1 MVSGC
6 VITAAV
12 LLCILVIT
20 ELVHIILVPAGYYK
34 DDIRGFNIIVY
45 EKNDEM
51 FEEKLRDYIRQL
63 KWRDTAFADKIYIV
77 HMNVPEIQ
85 SAGVREMCRVRS
97 DLVYLSIDEF
107 IKIVCDDKNSPE
119 RDCILSENEV

>member
-1 MVSGC
+1 MVSGY

-20 ELVHIILVPAGYYK
+20 ELVHIFLVPAGYYK

-77 HMNVPEIQ
+77 HMNVPKAQ
-85 SAGVREMCRVRS
+85 SAGICEMCRERR

-107 IKIVCDDKNSPE
+107 IKIICNDKNSLE

>member
-20 ELVHIILVPAGYYK
+20 ELVHIFLVPAGYYK

-45 EKNDEM
+45 EKDDEM

-77 HMNVPEIQ
+77 HMNVPEAQ
-85 SAGVREMCRVRS
+85 SSGIREMCRVRRE
-97 DLVYLSIDEF
+97 LIYLSIDEF
-107 IKIVCDDKNSPE
+107 IKIICNDKNSLE

>member
-1 MVSGC
+1 MVSGY

-20 ELVHIILVPAGYYK
+20 ELVHIFLVPAGYYK

-45 EKNDEM
+45 EKDDEM

-77 HMNVPEIQ
+77 HMNVPKAQ
-85 SAGVREMCRVRS
+85 SAGIREMCRERR
-97 DLVYLSIDEF
+97 DLVYLSTDEF
-107 IKIVCDDKNSPE
+107 IKIICNDKNSLE